1 MKKKLLLTVVISIIG
16 MCFSSCGDIGVPMAN
31 LEETTTSIENIN
43 ANSLINNENDY
54 EYKITE
60 NLGIP
65 KEFQGK
71 KILDTYPLLEYE
83 TEMNIQGIS
92 KYTNH
97 IITGKINDISYT
109 SIGDSKNGK
118 AAWTIINVTVN
129 ENLYGNIKTGENINI
144 YTCGG
149 YVSMRDKLGDLL
161 YAKGEKYGEGNK
173 LSEEEIDNTVYHEI
187 INSGELPIIGQEY
200 AFYLA
205 NGNEYMNENSYIV
218 IGGENGQL
226 LKFNDKFIRKYIITS
241 NDNIKK
247 ETIEEYLH
255 DDLAKYL
262 VE

>member
-1 MKKKLLLTVVISIIG
+1 MKKKLLLTAVISILGI
-16 MCFSSCGDIGVPMAN
+16 CFSSCGDIGIPMTT
-31 LEETTTSIENIN
+31 LEETTTSI
-43 ANSLINNENDY
+43 NNTNDY
-54 EYKITE
+54 EITA
-60 NLGIP
+60 NLGVP

-71 KILDTYPLLEYE
+71 KILDHYPQLDYE

-92 KYTNH
+92 KYTNQ
-97 IITGKINDISYT
+97 IITGKINEISYT
-109 SIGDSKNGK
+109 SIGESQNVKT
-118 AAWTIINVTVN
+118 AWTIINVTVN

>member
-1 MKKKLLLTVVISIIG
+1 MKKKLLLTAVISILGI
-16 MCFSSCGDIGVPMAN
+16 CFSSCGDIGIPMTT
-31 LEETTTSIENIN
+31 LEETTTSI
-43 ANSLINNENDY
+43 NNTNDY
-54 EYKITE
+54 EITA
-60 NLGIP
+60 NFGVP

-71 KILDTYPLLEYE
+71 KILDHYPQLDYE

-92 KYTNH
+92 KYTNQ
-97 IITGKINDISYT
+97 IITGKINEISYT
-109 SIGDSKNGK
+109 SIGESQNVKT
-118 AAWTIINVTVN
+118 AWTIINVTVN
-129 ENLYGNIKTGENINI
+129 ENLYGNIKPGENINI

-149 YVSMRDKLGDLL
+149 YISMRDKLGDLL
-161 YAKGEKYGEGNK
+161 YAKGGKYGEGNK

-205 NGNEYMNENSYIV
+205 NGNKYMNDNSYIV

-241 NDNIKK
+241 DNNIKK

-255 DDLAKYL
+255 DDLVKYL